1 MIEASAAALVDWF
14 RANGRELPMR
24 TPHPRDPYPVLVSE
38 VMAQQTQI
46 DRVVPAFD
54 RFIERFPDAESLT
67 AAAED
72 EVLQAWS
79 GLGYYRRARLLHTAV
94 RAVVAAGE
102 WPRTR
107 DGLARLPGLGPYTSA
122 AVAAFCFGGDDP
134 PVDGNVERVTARV
147 RGLDLPLA
155 SGPLR
160 RAAAAFARDLWRAH
174 PGPEVFEAVMELG
187 ATVCTPAAPHC
198 PECPLAPGCQALR
211 RGTPGLFPRPRPQR
225 ATEELRW
232 VCLWLARDDGRV
244 LLRRVADGTP
254 LAGLWLPPLA
264 DAGVARNEDAARR
277 LAVEAGVAGPLVA
290 APPVRHSITHR
301 RITVVPFV
309 ASATTPTA
317 HERSAE
323 WSWEDPAAP
332 AVATSTLLAKLRRT
346 CADVTTPPRA

>member
-1 MIEASAAALVDWF
+1 VPEASAHALVDWF

-24 TPHPRDPYPVLVSE
+24 TPRPRDPYPVLVSE

-54 RFIERFPDAESLT
+54 RFIDLFPDAESL
-67 AAAED
+67 AAASEN

-79 GLGYYRRARLLHTAV
+79 GLGYYRRARLLHTAI
-94 RAVVAAGE
+94 RTVVTAGA

-107 DGLARLPGLGPYTSA
+107 DELARLPGLGPYTSA

-134 PVDGNVERVTARV
+134 PVDGNVERVTARFLA
-147 RGLDLPLA
+147 LDLPLA

-160 RAAAAFARDLWRAH
+160 RAADAFARDLWRAH

-187 ATVCTPAAPHC
+187 ATVCTPSAPRC
-198 PECPLAPGCQALR
+198 PECPLAPGCRALR
-211 RGTPGLFPRPRPQR
+211 LGTPALFPRPRPQR
-225 ATEELRW
+225 AAEDRRW
-232 VCLWLARDDGRV
+232 VCLWLPRHDGRV

-264 DAGVARNEDAARR
+264 DAGAAPAADAARR
-277 LAVEAGVAGPLVA
+277 LAVEVGAVGPLVA

-301 RITVVPFV
+301 RITVAPFIV
-309 ASATTPTA
+309 SSTTPAA
-317 HERSAE
+317 HERPAE

-332 AVATSTLLAKLRRT
+332 AVATSTLLAKLRRACT
-346 CADVTTPPRA
+346 DAASTRQP

>member
-1 MIEASAAALVDWF
+1 MTEASAAALVDWF
-14 RANGRELPMR
+14 RANCRELSMR

-54 RFIERFPDAESLT
+54 RFMELFPDAGSL
-67 AAAED
+67 AAAPED

-107 DGLARLPGLGPYTSA
+107 AELARLPGLGPYTSA

-147 RGLDLPLA
+147 LGLDLSLA

-160 RAAAAFARDLWRAH
+160 RAADAFARDLWRAH

-187 ATVCTPAAPHC
+187 ATVCTPSAPRC

-225 ATEELRW
+225 ATEDRRW
-232 VCLWLARDDGRV
+232 VCLWLPRDDGRV
-244 LLRRVADGTP
+244 LLRRVADGTL

-309 ASATTPTA
+309 ASTATPMA
-317 HERSAE
+317 HERAAN

-332 AVATSTLLAKLRRT
+332 AVATSSLLAKLRRA
-346 CADVTTPPRA
+346 CADVSTLPRP